1 MHKWIR
7 PLGRRARSTL
17 AAGLAAALGTGLL
30 AGCAGRTGPAR
41 PDNRITV
48 WSQENLPPQM
58 AATRKIVD
66 RFEKRTG
73 IHVKVVGVDEKQLP
87 QLIMSA
93 AAAGTLPDVIGG
105 VPLGQVWQ
113 MYTNGLLNTK
123 AAGRIVDGLGRST
136 FDANALGL
144 TSDKSRDLAVPSD
157 AWLQLLVYR
166 KDLLAKAGLPV
177 PHTYGQLDHDAKAL
191 KTRGRDGISVA
202 TDPGD
207 PFTQQSF
214 EDIALAGGCQ
224 LVNGAGQVTL
234 DSPACRNSFALYDR
248 LGRTY
253 GEPGTQTVDSTRATY
268 FAGKSGMVLW
278 STFLLD
284 ELAGL
289 RNDALPS
296 CPQCKHDKGFLARN
310 SGVTTALSAG
320 PGHKSAQFGEIASWA
335 VTKTAETGASEKF
348 VRYMLDQGYT
358 SWFGMSP
365 EGQIP
370 VRHGTAAA
378 PDKYLK
384 AWRAS
389 TIGVDTRERLDQAY
403 PKALLDQ
410 LVAAVGHMQRW
421 GFKQGQGALVGAT
434 NGQLPVPKAI
444 SAMTGGQTSPAQAAR
459 QAQDEVSALQKS
471 LQ

>member
-1 MHKWIR
+1 MHKGFR
-7 PLGRRARSTL
+7 PPGHRLRSLL
-17 AAGLAAALGTGLL
+17 AVGLAAVVGAGLL
-30 AGCAGRTGPAR
+30 AGCGGRTGPAA
-41 PDNRITV
+41 PDRKITV

-58 AATRKIVD
+58 AATQKVVD
-66 RFEKRTG
+66 RFERQTG
-73 IHVKVVGVDEKQLP
+73 IKVKVVGVDENQLP

-113 MYTNGLLNTK
+113 MYTNGLLNTR
-123 AAGRIVDGLGRST
+123 AAGQVVDGLGRGT
-136 FDANALGL
+136 FDANALDL
-144 TSDKSRDLAVPSD
+144 TSDHGTDLAVPSD

-166 KDLLAKAGLPV
+166 KDLLAKAGLPA
-177 PHTYGQLDHDAKAL
+177 PTTYAGLEKAAAALDGK
-191 KTRGRDGISVA
+191 GRDGISVA

-207 PFTQQSF
+207 AFTQQSF
-214 EDIALAGGCQ
+214 EDIAIAGGCQ
-224 LVNGAGQVTL
+224 LVDAKGKVTL
-234 DSPACRNSFALYDR
+234 DSPACRRSFALYDKLAR
-248 LGRTY
+248 DY

-268 FAGKSGMVLW
+268 FAGQSGMILW

-289 RNDALPS
+289 RNDALPT
-296 CPQCKHDKGFLARN
+296 CPQCRGDKAFLSHN
-310 SGVTTALSAG
+310 SGVVTALSGG
-320 PGHKSAQFGEIASWA
+320 PGQQPAQFGEVASWV
-335 VTKTAETGASEKF
+335 VTKTAETAASESF
-348 VRYMLDQGYT
+348 VHYMLDQGYAG
-358 SWFGMSP
+358 WFGMSP

-370 VRHGTAAA
+370 VRHGTAGQ
-378 PDKYLK
+378 PQKFLD

-403 PKALLDQ
+403 PRSLLDQ
-410 LVAAVGHMQRW
+410 LVAGVSHMQRW

-444 SAMTGGQTSPAQAAR
+444 SDMASGQISPSTAAR
-459 QAQDEVSALQKS
+459 HAQSEVSALQKS